1 LSFKEKNKYICIALG
16 LTILNNYQMSTV
28 NINLY
33 NILKADFKLSDAK
46 AQEFVEAI
54 REEVQNDIK
63 YENTDFRSAVR
74 EDFLKLELKL
84 SNEIKDVRMEI
95 KDTKSDILKWFVG
108 IFITLALM
116 IIGLYIKK

>member
-1 LSFKEKNKYICIALG
+1 
-16 LTILNNYQMSTV
+16 MSTV

-54 REEVQNDIK
+54 REEVRNDIK